1 MPSLPH
7 KVLNISS
14 AIVSIDGV
22 EYSDA
27 ITSAS
32 LSATS
37 ADSTWIPVSG
47 NVQTSTGALQW
58 TANLEFGQDLA
69 ANTTLTAK
77 LIALHGT
84 QKTVVI
90 KPTGT
95 ATQVITFTATIK
107 APSTI
112 GGAVG
117 VATTS
122 AEFPV
127 SGQPAFTYGV

>member
-1 MPSLPH
+1 MPSLAH
-7 KVLNISS
+7 KVLNISN
-14 AIVSIDGV
+14 AIVSIDGI

-32 LSATS
+32 LSTTS
-37 ADSTWIPVSG
+37 TDTTWIPVSG
-47 NVQTSTGALQW
+47 NVQSSTGALIW
-58 TANLEFGQDLA
+58 TANLEFGQDLV
-69 ANTTLTAK
+69 ANTTLTMK
-77 LIALHGT
+77 LIALHG
-84 QKTVVI
+84 QSKVVVI

-95 ATQVITFTATIK
+95 ATQVITFTATIN
-107 APSTI
+107 APSVI

-127 SGQPAFTYGV
+127 SGQPVITPGV

>member
-1 MPSLPH
+1 MASTAH

-32 LSATS
+32 LSAAST
-37 ADSTWIPVSG
+37 DTTWIPVSG
-47 NVQTSTGALQW
+47 NVQTSTGALVW
-58 TANLEFGQDLA
+58 TANLEFGQDLL

-77 LIALHGT
+77 LIALHG
-84 QKTVVI
+84 QSKTVII

-107 APSTI
+107 APSVI

-117 VATTS
+117 VATSS

-127 SGQPAFTYGV
+127 NGQPVITYGL

>member
-1 MPSLPH
+1 MPSTAH
-7 KVLNISS
+7 KVLNISN

-32 LSATS
+32 LSTTS
-37 ADSTWIPVSG
+37 TDTTWVPVSG
-47 NVQTSTGALQW
+47 NVQTSTGALIW
-58 TANLEFGQDLA
+58 TASVEFGQDLV
-69 ANTTLTAK
+69 ANSTLTAK
-77 LIALHGT
+77 LIALHG
-84 QKTVVI
+84 QSKVVVI

-107 APSTI
+107 APSVI
-112 GGAVG
+112 GGGVG

-127 SGQPAFTYGV
+127 SGQPVFTYGV

>member
-1 MPSLPH
+1 MPSLAH
-7 KVLNISS
+7 KVLNISN

-32 LSATS
+32 LSTTS
-37 ADSTWIPVSG
+37 TDTTWIPVSG
-47 NVQTSTGALQW
+47 NVQTTTGALQW
-58 TANLEFGQDLA
+58 SASLEFGQDLV

-77 LIALHGT
+77 LIALHGQ

-107 APSTI
+107 APSVI

-127 SGQPAFTYGV
+127 TGTPVFTYGV